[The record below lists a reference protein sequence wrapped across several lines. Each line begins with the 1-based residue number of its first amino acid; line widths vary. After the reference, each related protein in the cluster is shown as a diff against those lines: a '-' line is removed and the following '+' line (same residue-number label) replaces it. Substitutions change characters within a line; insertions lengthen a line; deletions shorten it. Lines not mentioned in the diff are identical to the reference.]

1 MSRRERALGCI
12 AAGRLLK
19 VCWYGC
25 VIEMS
30 PTLPFFFEGN
40 KILASAQVSM
50 QRLCKLEVWA
60 LLPQA
65 LSVKLNFHF
74 HFDLV
79 LFFKY
84 SQSSANKQVAH
95 TKKVYSSGQKNK
107 RGDKEKTK
115 KAESKIWFWS
125 TSSQV
130 RGRSLRW
137 KWRSPRNPSWS
148 KPFLRTPWFVCFYF
162 WTFSFVCLIF
172 LIFSFVCPFVCFCL

>member
-12 AAGRLLK
+12 APGRLLK

-30 PTLPFFFEGN
+30 PTLPFFFKGN

-50 QRLCKLEVWA
+50 HGLCKLGVLA

-65 LSVKLNFHF
+65 LSVKSLTNHLPQSSLSKFVQKNYTFDFHF

-84 SQSSANKQVAH
+84 NQSSPNKRVAH
-95 TKKVYSSGQKNK
+95 TKKIDSSGQKK
-107 RGDKEKTK
+107 ERDDKEKEKAK

-125 TSSQV
+125 TSSRA

-137 KWRSPRNPSWS
+137 RWRSPRNPS
-148 KPFLRTPWFVCFYF
+148 
-162 WTFSFVCLIF
+162 
-172 LIFSFVCPFVCFCL
+172 